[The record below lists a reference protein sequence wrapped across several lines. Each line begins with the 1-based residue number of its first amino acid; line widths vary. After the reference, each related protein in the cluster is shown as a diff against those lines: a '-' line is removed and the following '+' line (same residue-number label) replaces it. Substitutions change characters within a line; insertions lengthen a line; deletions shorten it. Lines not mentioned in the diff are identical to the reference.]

1 MRTTIAATAAM
12 LLASAAIASEG
23 DAPAWPHQTAL
34 TPYLRTSTK
43 PIALTA
49 GVHRIGKPRLF
60 ACKSSG
66 GCMVSV
72 SASLTASG
80 IAAGAC
86 IEMDGAAVTGACWPP
101 FFLDASNKLILSMFG
116 VSKVAAG
123 DHAIAIVVRLQAGQN
138 ATVTGVA
145 EEYRI
150 YERKVRGTN

>member
-23 DAPAWPHQTAL
+23 DAPAWHHQTGL
-34 TPYLRTSTK
+34 TTYLRTSTK

-86 IEMDGAAVTGACWPP
+86 IEMDGAAVTGACWPT
-101 FFLDASNKLILSMFG
+101 FFSDAVGKLVVSMFG

-123 DHAIAIVVRLQAGQN
+123 EHAITMMVRVQAPQS
-138 ATVTGVA
+138 ATLTGLA

-150 YERKVRGTN
+150 YERRVRGTN